1 MKAMT
6 KSELAD
12 AHARHYNKHSIGICY
27 EGGKDPS
34 GHNADTRTPKQKM
47 ALRTLFTG
55 LKMQQLLSMVPL
67 LEPARPSQRRLPPN
81 WAARP

>member
-47 ALRTLFTG
+47 ALRTLLIG